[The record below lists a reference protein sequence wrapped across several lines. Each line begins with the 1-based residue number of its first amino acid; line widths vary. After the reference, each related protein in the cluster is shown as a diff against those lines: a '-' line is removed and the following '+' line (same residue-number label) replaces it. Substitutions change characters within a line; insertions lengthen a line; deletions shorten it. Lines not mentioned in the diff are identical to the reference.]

1 MATGH
6 PPGRPDPMP
15 IAPNPIVARLR
26 AYDPGH
32 DLPALRLRHG
42 KALAELGSNEN
53 PFGPSPRV
61 LQALRALAAE
71 EVYRYPDPQGLGL
84 RRLLAARLGVEAE
97 EICLGNGSHELLMQL
112 AQCFVAPGDEVVHSE
127 FGFAVFAI
135 ATAAVGATPRRVPA
149 LPAGH
154 AQPRGHDLAAI
165 AAAVGPRTRLVYLA
179 NPNNPTGTW
188 FDQAELAACLRAIP
202 AHVPVVVDEA
212 YHEYVTEP
220 AIGSALAL
228 RARHPNLV
236 VTRTFSKGYGLAG
249 MRVGYAVADA
259 GVVAILN
266 RLRESFNVGG
276 PSLLAAT
283 VALGDPAHVAM
294 TRDGTRAMRAAMARK
309 LAALPLQVTP
319 SQTNFLLL
327 DFGRDAAPI
336 ERGLYERGVVVRPMA
351 GYGLPHC
358 LRVNLG
364 REDENA
370 RFLAALREVLA

>member
-1 MATGH
+1 
-6 PPGRPDPMP
+6 MP
-15 IAPNPIVARLR
+15 IEPNPVVARLQ

-42 KALAELGSNEN
+42 SSLVELGSNEN
-53 PFGPSPRV
+53 PYGPSPRV
-61 LQALRALAAE
+61 VQALRTLAAE

-84 RRLLAARLGVEAE
+84 RRALAAQLGIDPG
-97 EICLGNGSHELLMQL
+97 EICLGNGSHELLMLL
-112 AQCFVAPGDEVVHSE
+112 AQCYAAPGDEVVYSE

-149 LPAGH
+149 LAAGH

-165 AAAVGPRTRLVYLA
+165 AAAVGARTRLVYLA

-188 FDQAELAACLRAIP
+188 FDQVELEACLRAIP

-212 YHEYVTEP
+212 YHEYVTVP
-220 AIGSALAL
+220 AVGSALAL

-249 MRVGYAVADA
+249 LRVGYAVADA
-259 GVVAILN
+259 GVIAVLN

-283 VALGDPAHVAM
+283 VALADPGHVAM
-294 TRDGTRAMRAAMARK
+294 TRDGTQAMRDRLARE
-309 LAALPLQVTP
+309 LESLPVRVTP

-327 DFGRDAAPI
+327 DFGRDATPV
-336 ERGLYERGVVVRPMA
+336 ERGLYDRGVVVRPMG
-351 GYGLPHC
+351 GYGLPQC

-364 REDENA
+364 RDDENA